1 MNDLTIEQTADD
13 LAKQGLGPAGL
24 GAEAK
29 TDPTFPLRGMLW
41 QYRRRPFFNMVGA
54 LNCCWRTQALRNS
67 AMLFARCCH
76 ICM

>member
-29 TDPTFPLRGMLW
+29 
-41 QYRRRPFFNMVGA
+41 Q
-54 LNCCWRTQALRNS
+54 TQHSHFEACYGNIADGNFS
-67 AMLFARCCH
+67 A
-76 ICM
+76 